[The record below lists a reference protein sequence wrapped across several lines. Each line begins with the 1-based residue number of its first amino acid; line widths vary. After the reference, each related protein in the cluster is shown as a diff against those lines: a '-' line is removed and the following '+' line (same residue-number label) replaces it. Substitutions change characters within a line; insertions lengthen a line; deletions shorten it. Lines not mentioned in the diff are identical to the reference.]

1 MAYTSREDLN
11 YVGLLTQVGDRKTP
25 FLNALGGLGNGATTN
40 TFEFPLGQKFSTA
53 SPSQPAITE
62 DASVGSQTATT
73 VGRTQVYNTTQIFQE
88 CYEVSYAKQSTF
100 GNIAGLSILGN
111 NPVTDERSFQKMV
124 ALKKIANDVDYSIL
138 RGTYQLST
146 GKAVAAKTRGL
157 VTAIT
162 TNVVAA
168 GAAKLDADIITDLL
182 VAMSNK
188 ADFDNMVF
196 IANAFQVEMLSK
208 IYGFQPMS
216 YNIGGVAISKI
227 VTNFGEFGVM
237 FEPNV
242 ASTDLILADMA
253 KIRLMFTPIDGI
265 IVKDEPLAKV
275 GASDKGQLYLQCGID
290 YGIEEYHGKI
300 SGLKDTK

>member
-1 MAYTSREDLN
+1 MAYTSRDDLN

-40 TFEFPLGQKFSTA
+40 TFEFPLGQKYNVAT
-53 SPSQPAITE
+53 PSQPAITE

-73 VGRTQVYNTTQIFQE
+73 VARSQVYNTTQIFQE

-100 GNIAGLSILGN
+100 GNISGLSILGQ
-111 NPVTDERSFQKMV
+111 NPVTDERSFQKMS
-124 ALKKIANDVDYSIL
+124 ALKKIANDLDYSIL
-138 RGTYQLST
+138 RGVYQLST
-146 GKAVAAKTRGL
+146 GKTVAPKTRGL

-162 TNVVAA
+162 TNVVNASS
-168 GAAKLDADIITDLL
+168 AKLDADIITDLL

-188 ADFDNMVF
+188 ADFNNMVF

-216 YNIGGVAISKI
+216 ATVGGVAISKI
-227 VTNFGEFGVM
+227 ITNFGEIGVM

-242 ASTDLILADMA
+242 ATTDLILADMS
-253 KIRLMFTPIDGI
+253 KIRLMFTPVDGV

-275 GASDKGQLYLQCGID
+275 GASDKGQLYVQAGID
-290 YGIEEYHGKI
+290 YGVEEFHGKV
-300 SGLKDTK
+300 SSLKDTK